1 MKSGICL
8 LIFWWWAP
16 IPKRSNINYSS
27 SSRRHWLCHICQKDK
42 GLQYS
47 ITLDSKKFSLFHDVW
62 VQKVLKPR
70 GHPHILQPFVTRFKG
85 AIARKFLSIYP
96 SFQHYD
102 RGDKLFICDIPGE
115 TFGNPRQTQTALD
128 IRIPNSHSERTTTW
142 SAMRVDPVVTVPN
155 ILLSSLY
162 F

>member
-8 LIFWWWAP
+8 LIFWWWVP
-16 IPKRSNINYSS
+16 IPKRSNINDSS
-27 SSRRHWLCHICQKDK
+27 SSGRHWLCHICQKDK

-47 ITLDSKKFSLFHDVW
+47 ITLDSKKFSLLQDLW

-70 GHPHILQPFVTRFKG
+70 VQSHILQPFVTRFKG
-85 AIARKFLSIYP
+85 AIARRFHSIYP

-102 RGDKLFICDIPGE
+102 RGDKLFICDIPWE

-128 IRIPNSHSERTTTW
+128 IRIPNSHSERPITW
-142 SAMRVDPVVTVPN
+142 SAMQWNPVVTVLN

-162 F
+162 